1 MIREY
6 LAYVEKILQAS
17 SYLESQQQL
26 RKVQEARIK
35 FRDEVSALEKVCK
48 SDIPELDPPGT
59 AANKPIGGT
68 LKQRRSMMIPI
79 HYCPV
84 ISRINSTGYRGALF
98 RFGDEFP

>member
-6 LAYVEKILQAS
+6 LAYAEKILQAS

-48 SDIPELDPPGT
+48 SEIPEPDPPGT
-59 AANKPIGGT
+59 ASQSVEPKN
-68 LKQRRSMMIPI
+68 
-79 HYCPV
+79 
-84 ISRINSTGYRGALF
+84 RGNQ
-98 RFGDEFP
+98 